1 MVLRT
6 DLSRNTSS
14 WLSACSMV
22 DNAAVFHRIGVVMAS
37 SAPDSPVWFITGCSS
52 GFGREFARAALA
64 HGFRVVATAREVRKL
79 DDLIAGHEARAL
91 PLALDVTNAEQI
103 KRAISQAENAFG
115 RIDVLVNNAGY
126 GYMAAV
132 EEGEDKDIRAIFETN
147 FFGMAAMI
155 RAVLPGMR
163 ARRHGSIVNIASV
176 GGIIGLPG
184 SGYYAATKFAVEG
197 LSESLAW
204 EVEPLGIRVLLVEPG
219 PFRTDWAGR
228 SLRQSPNF
236 IGDYEQT
243 SGRRRRE
250 IAGYN
255 GKQPGD
261 PARAAEVVIKV
272 LQAPAP
278 PAHLVLGREG
288 LDHVE
293 RQLKSTLN
301 ELDHWRLASLSAD
314 FPAA

>member
-1 MVLRT
+1 
-6 DLSRNTSS
+6 
-14 WLSACSMV
+14 
-22 DNAAVFHRIGVVMAS
+22 MAS
-37 SAPDSPVWFITGCSS
+37 SATDSPVWFITGCSS

-64 HGFRVVATAREVRKL
+64 HGFRVVATARDARKL
-79 DDLIAGHEARAL
+79 DDLIVGHKEQALAL
-91 PLALDVTNAEQI
+91 PLDVTNAGQI
-103 KRAISQAENAFG
+103 KRAVSDAEKAFG

-147 FFGMAAMI
+147 FFGVAAMI

-163 ARRHGSIVNIASV
+163 ARHHGSIVNIASV
-176 GGIIGLPG
+176 GGMIGFPG

-197 LSESLAW
+197 LSESLSA
-204 EVEPLGIRVLLVEPG
+204 EVESLGIHVLLVEPG

-250 IAGYN
+250 IAGYS

-261 PARAAEVVIKV
+261 PARAAEAVIKV
-272 LQAPAP
+272 LQSPTR

-288 LDHVE
+288 LDRVE
-293 RQLKSTLN
+293 KQLRSILN
-301 ELDHWRLASLSAD
+301 ELDLWRQTSLSAD